1 MPFRRWP
8 ETQAQVVNSNSTS
21 SGKETPNA
29 KPAARSGYVFFPGYE
44 DNGDYWRSWYE
55 TEGFEEYVADLW
67 ETVLPLYEQ
76 LHAYVYR
83 RLEEVYSG
91 QEFSCFPVSNAAV
104 LPLQT

>member
-1 MPFRRWP
+1 MR
-8 ETQAQVVNSNSTS
+8 THLHCS
-21 SGKETPNA
+21 SG
-29 KPAARSGYVFFPGYE
+29 SVFYAGYE

-91 QEFSCFPVSNAAV
+91 QEFPASRE
-104 LPLQT
+104 